1 MLARCLSGSL
11 HGIAAL
17 AVTVEVDLVPGLPGL
32 QLVGLPDAAIQES
45 RERVR
50 SDLYNFFT
58 QLGYSEFQ
66 RLEQGWNRR
75 TDLPRSSCKSSGG
88 QVSISL
94 I

>member
-11 HGIAAL
+11 HGIEAL

-50 SDLYNFFT
+50 SA
-58 QLGYSEFQ
+58 
-66 RLEQGWNRR
+66 
-75 TDLPRSSCKSSGG
+75 LPQQWLSRATRASRGEPGSCRSS
-88 QVSISL
+88 
-94 I
+94 